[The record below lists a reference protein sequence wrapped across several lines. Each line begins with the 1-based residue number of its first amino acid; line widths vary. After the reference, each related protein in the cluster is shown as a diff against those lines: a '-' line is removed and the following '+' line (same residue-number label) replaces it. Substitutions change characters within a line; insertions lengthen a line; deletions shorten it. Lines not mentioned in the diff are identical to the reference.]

1 MKVEGVGILTGW
13 GRGVEAL
20 PPDARSAAAGR
31 TVIGLGRP
39 DYPGDRFRRVPR
51 ECLLGIAAVDELL
64 RTLGRTGATL
74 AGSDTALLYA
84 TASTYGAS
92 NRLFI
97 ESAGRT
103 LHFPYTAPSA
113 VPAEVAIEFGLTGP
127 YVNYIGGA
135 TATLDAIW
143 YAGRLLDRGECA
155 RALVLAVEA
164 LEECADLYRRGR
176 WLVRGPLV
184 EAAGCALLVPGGLRC
199 VYAEGVPEPSSLDQR
214 LGEMFACGPLIE
226 LAASADPPRGL
237 TGVWR
242 GRRSALRWI

>member
-1 MKVEGVGILTGW
+1 LTGW
-13 GRGVEAL
+13 GRGLEAI
-20 PPDARSAAAGR
+20 PSDARSAAAGR
-31 TVIGLGRP
+31 YVVGLARP

-64 RTLGRTGATL
+64 RTIGQTAAAL
-74 AGSDTALLYA
+74 AGSGTALLYA
-84 TASTYGAS
+84 TASAYGPS

-164 LEECADLYRRGR
+164 LEECGDLYRRGR
-176 WLVRGPLV
+176 WLAPGPLV
-184 EAAGCALLVPGGLRC
+184 EAAACALFVPGGPRC
-199 VYAEGVPEPSSLDQR
+199 VYADDIPEADTLGSR
-214 LGEMFACGPLIE
+214 LGETFACGPLVA
-226 LAASADPPRGL
+226 LAARTGPPGVL
-237 TGVWR
+237 TAAWR

>member
-1 MKVEGVGILTGW
+1 MEVAGVGVLTGW
-13 GRGVEAL
+13 GRGLGAL
-20 PPDARSAAAGR
+20 PHDARSAAAGR
-31 TVIGLGRP
+31 YVIGLGRP
-39 DYPGDRFRRVPR
+39 EYPGDRFRRVPR

-64 RTLGRTGATL
+64 RTMGRAGATL

-84 TASTYGAS
+84 TASAYGPS

-143 YAGRLLDRGECA
+143 YAGALLDRGACA

-176 WLVRGPLV
+176 WLAPGPLV
-184 EAAGCALLVPGGLRC
+184 EAAACALLVPGGPRC
-199 VYAEGVPEPSSLDQR
+199 VYADDLPADDR
-214 LGEMFACGPLIE
+214 LEERVGETFACGPLIA
-226 LAASADPPRGL
+226 LALRAGPPRALSGA
-237 TGVWR
+237 WR